1 MKTISLVPALSFILL
16 VLAQVM
22 VFNHLHILGGIN
34 PMLYLLFFFVYR
46 FESNQTVLIFLA
58 FLLGFSID
66 FLSQSG
72 GAHAIAT
79 LTIGFLRPLIIRYA
93 FGVTLETPQSYFSD
107 SRTLNKLIYLLLL
120 VLLHHGLYFTLVYF
134 SWEALFLI
142 AKNTILTSIFSLILI
157 GITLSFYPNKK

>member
-16 VLAQVM
+16 VFAQVM
-22 VFNHLHILGGIN
+22 VFNHLHIFEVIN

-72 GAHAIAT
+72 GAHTIAT

-93 FGVTLETPQSYFSD
+93 FGVTMETPQSYFSD

-134 SWEALFLI
+134 SWEALSLI

>member
-1 MKTISLVPALSFILL
+1 MKIISLVPAISFILL

-22 VFNHLHILGGIN
+22 VFNHLHIFGEIN

-46 FESNQTVLIFLA
+46 FESEQTVLIGLA
-58 FLLGFSID
+58 FLLGFLID
-66 FLSQSG
+66 FLSQTG
-72 GAHAIAT
+72 GAHTIAT
-79 LTIGFLRPLIIRYA
+79 LTVGFLRPLIIRYA
-93 FGVTLETPQSYFSD
+93 FGVTIETPQSYFSD

-120 VLLHHGLYFTLVYF
+120 VLLHHSLYFTLVYF
-134 SWEALFLI
+134 SWEALSII

>member
-16 VLAQVM
+16 VFAQVM
-22 VFNHLHILGGIN
+22 VFNHLHIFEVIN

-46 FESNQTVLIFLA
+46 FESNQTVLIVLA

-72 GAHAIAT
+72 GAHTIAT

-93 FGVTLETPQSYFSD
+93 FGVTMETPQSYFSD
-107 SRTLNKLIYLLLL
+107 SRILNKLIYLLLL

-134 SWEALFLI
+134 SWETLSLI

>member
-22 VFNHLHILGGIN
+22 VFNHLYIFGGIN

-46 FESNQTVLIFLA
+46 FESNQTLLIVLA

-72 GAHAIAT
+72 GAHTIAT

-93 FGVTLETPQSYFSD
+93 FGVTMETPQS
-107 SRTLNKLIYLLLL
+107 
-120 VLLHHGLYFTLVYF
+120 
-134 SWEALFLI
+134 
-142 AKNTILTSIFSLILI
+142 
-157 GITLSFYPNKK
+157 

>member
-22 VFNHLHILGGIN
+22 VFNHLHILEGIN

-46 FESNQTVLIFLA
+46 FESNQTVLIVLA

-72 GAHAIAT
+72 GAHTIAT

-93 FGVTLETPQSYFSD
+93 FGVTMETPQSYFSD

-134 SWEALFLI
+134 SWEALSLI

>member
-1 MKTISLVPALSFILL
+1 M
-16 VLAQVM
+16 
-22 VFNHLHILGGIN
+22 
-34 PMLYLLFFFVYR
+34 
-46 FESNQTVLIFLA
+46 
-58 FLLGFSID
+58 
-66 FLSQSG
+66 
-72 GAHAIAT
+72 
-79 LTIGFLRPLIIRYA
+79 
-93 FGVTLETPQSYFSD
+93 ETPQSYFSD